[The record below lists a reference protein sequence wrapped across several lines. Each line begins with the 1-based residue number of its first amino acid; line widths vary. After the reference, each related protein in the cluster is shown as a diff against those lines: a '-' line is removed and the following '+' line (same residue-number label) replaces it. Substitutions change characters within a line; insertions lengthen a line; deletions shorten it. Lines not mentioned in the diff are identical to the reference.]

1 MDPLESTGFQVFC
14 PSLNHVDISV
24 GPGKKRNVGLKYPP
38 APMSATDQ
46 NLAAMVQTL
55 EQSGEYRVLRRL
67 PSRQSFSAPTEHTKV
82 GILFDVETT
91 GLDTVSDEVVELG
104 MVKFSYHPDG
114 TVAAVLDTFSSL
126 NEPNRA
132 IPEEAIKLHGIT
144 NEMTAGHKIDGET
157 VAAFADGAAVVIAHN
172 AGFDRKFAERYWPI
186 FQTKAW
192 ACSVN
197 QIEWRAHGFE
207 GSRLGY
213 LLGGIGMFHRSHRA
227 VDDCHA
233 LLEILAHTVSGTDR
247 TALSLLLEN
256 ARRKTIRIWAEQAP
270 FDLKDELKKRGYRW
284 SPGDEGRPKAWYID
298 IDEVKRDDEIAYL
311 RQSIYLRDVE
321 LFEQM
326 LSAFDRFSVRI

>member
-1 MDPLESTGFQVFC
+1 MT
-14 PSLNHVDISV
+14 
-24 GPGKKRNVGLKYPP
+24 
-38 APMSATDQ
+38 ATDPD
-46 NLAAMVQTL
+46 LAAMAETL

-67 PSRQSFSAPTEHTKV
+67 PLRQLFSTPTEPTKV

-91 GLDTVSDEVVELG
+91 GLDTASDEVVELG

-114 TVAAVLDTFSSL
+114 TVAAVLDTFNSL
-126 NEPNRA
+126 NEPSRP
-132 IPEEAIKLHGIT
+132 IPEEAIRLHGIT
-144 NEMTAGHKIDGET
+144 NEMAAGHKIDGDAIT
-157 VAAFADGAAVVIAHN
+157 AFASDAAVVIAHN
-172 AGFDRKFAERYWPI
+172 AAFDRKFAERYWPV
-186 FQTKAW
+186 FAEKPW

-233 LLEILAHTVSGTDR
+233 LLEILAHTLSRPKR

-256 ARRKTIRIWAEQAP
+256 ARRKTVRIWAEQSP

-284 SPGDEGRPKAWYID
+284 SAGDEGRPKAWYVD
-298 IDEVKRDDEIAYL
+298 IDEAQRDDEIAYL
-311 RQSIYLRDVE
+311 RRSIYLQDVD
-321 LFEQM
+321 LFTQT
-326 LSAFDRFSVRI
+326 LSAYDRFSIRG

>member
-1 MDPLESTGFQVFC
+1 MTV
-14 PSLNHVDISV
+14 
-24 GPGKKRNVGLKYPP
+24 
-38 APMSATDQ
+38 TDHD
-46 NLAAMVQTL
+46 LAAMAETL

-67 PSRQSFSAPTEHTKV
+67 PFREHFSAPTGFTKV
-82 GILFDVETT
+82 GVLFDVETT
-91 GLDTVSDEVVELG
+91 GLDTASDEVVELG
-104 MVKFSYHPDG
+104 MVKFSYHSDG
-114 TVAAVLDTFSSL
+114 TVAAVLDRFSSF
-126 NEPNRA
+126 NEPSRT

-144 NEMTAGHKIDGET
+144 NEMAAGHKIDGDAIT
-157 VAAFADGAAVVIAHN
+157 AFAADAAIIIAHN
-172 AGFDRKFAERYWPI
+172 AAFDRKFAERYWPV
-186 FQTKAW
+186 FANKPW

-213 LLGGIGMFHRSHRA
+213 LLNGIGMFHRSHRA

-233 LLEILAHTVSGTDR
+233 LLEILAHTISSTDR

-298 IDEVKRDDEIAYL
+298 VDEAKRDNEIAYL
-311 RQSIYLRDVE
+311 RKSIYLRDVD
-321 LFEQM
+321 LFVQT
-326 LSAFDRFSVRI
+326 LSAIDRFSLRI

>member
-1 MDPLESTGFQVFC
+1 MT
-14 PSLNHVDISV
+14 
-24 GPGKKRNVGLKYPP
+24 
-38 APMSATDQ
+38 ATDHD
-46 NLAAMVQTL
+46 LAAMIQTL

-67 PSRQSFSAPTEHTKV
+67 PFRQHFSTQTELAKV

-91 GLDTVSDEVVELG
+91 GLDTASDEVVELG

-114 TVAAVLDTFSSL
+114 TVAAVLDTFSSF
-126 NEPNRA
+126 NEPSCT

-144 NEMTAGHKIDGET
+144 NEMAAGHKIDGDAIT
-157 VAAFADGAAVVIAHN
+157 AFASDAAVIIAHN
-172 AGFDRKFAERYWPI
+172 AAFDRKFAERYWPV
-186 FQTKAW
+186 FVTKPW

-298 IDEVKRDDEIAYL
+298 VDETNRDDEITYL
-311 RQSIYLRDVE
+311 RKSIYLRDVD
-321 LFEQM
+321 LFAQT

>member
-1 MDPLESTGFQVFC
+1 MT
-14 PSLNHVDISV
+14 
-24 GPGKKRNVGLKYPP
+24 
-38 APMSATDQ
+38 ATDHD
-46 NLAAMVQTL
+46 LAAMVQTL

-67 PSRQSFSAPTEHTKV
+67 PFRQHFSTPTELTKV

-91 GLDTVSDEVVELG
+91 GLDTASDEVVELG

-114 TVAAVLDTFSSL
+114 TVAAVLDTFSSF
-126 NEPNRA
+126 NEPSRT

-144 NEMTAGHKIDGET
+144 NKMAAGHKIDCE
-157 VAAFADGAAVVIAHN
+157 AICAFASNAAIIIAHN
-172 AGFDRKFAERYWPI
+172 AAFDRKFAERYWPV
-186 FQTKAW
+186 FASKPW

-197 QIEWRAHGFE
+197 QIDWRAHGFE

-233 LLEILAHTVSGTDR
+233 LLEILAHTIAGVDR

-284 SPGDEGRPKAWYID
+284 SAGDEGRPKAWYVD
-298 IDEVKRDDEIAYL
+298 IDETKRDDEIAYL
-311 RQSIYLRDVE
+311 RQSIYLRDVD
-321 LFEQM
+321 LFAQT
-326 LSAFDRFSVRI
+326 LSAFDRFSIRI

>member
-1 MDPLESTGFQVFC
+1 MTT
-14 PSLNHVDISV
+14 I
-24 GPGKKRNVGLKYPP
+24 
-38 APMSATDQ
+38 DQ
-46 NLAAMVQTL
+46 DLAAMAQTL
-55 EQSGEYRVLRRL
+55 EASGEYRVLRRL
-67 PSRQSFSAPTEHTKV
+67 GFRQQFSTPTENTKV
-82 GILFDVETT
+82 GILLDVETT
-91 GLDTVSDEVVELG
+91 GLDTASDEVVELG

-114 TVAAVLDTFSSL
+114 TVAAVLDRFSSL
-126 NEPNRA
+126 NEPIKT

-144 NEMTAGHKIDGET
+144 NEMAAGHKIDGDAVT
-157 VAAFADGAAVVIAHN
+157 AFASDAAIIIAHN
-172 AGFDRKFAERYWPI
+172 AAFDRKFAERYWPV
-186 FQTKAW
+186 FAGKPW

-213 LLGGIGMFHRSHRA
+213 LLNGIGFFHRSHRA

-233 LLEILAHTVSGTDR
+233 LLEILAHTMSGTAR

-298 IDEVKRDDEIAYL
+298 VDEAGRDDEITYL
-311 RQSIYLRDVE
+311 RKSIYLQDVD
-321 LFEQM
+321 LFTQT
-326 LSAFDRFSVRI
+326 LSALDRFSVRI

>member
-1 MDPLESTGFQVFC
+1 MT
-14 PSLNHVDISV
+14 
-24 GPGKKRNVGLKYPP
+24 
-38 APMSATDQ
+38 ATDLD
-46 NLAAMVQTL
+46 LAAMAQTL
-55 EQSGEYRVLRRL
+55 EQSGEFRVLRKL
-67 PSRQSFSAPTEHTKV
+67 PFREHFSTPTELTKV

-91 GLDTVSDEVVELG
+91 GLDTASDEVVELG

-114 TVAAVLDTFSSL
+114 TVAAVLDTFSSF
-126 NEPNRA
+126 NEPCRT

-144 NEMTAGHKIDGET
+144 NEMAAGHKIDGDAIT
-157 VAAFADGAAVVIAHN
+157 AFASDAAVIIAHN
-172 AGFDRKFAERYWPI
+172 ATFDRKFAERYWPV
-186 FQTKAW
+186 FAVKPW

-233 LLEILAHTVSGTDR
+233 LLEILAHTISGTNR

-270 FDLKDELKKRGYRW
+270 FDLKDKLKRRGYRW

-298 IDEVKRDDEIAYL
+298 VDEANRDDEIAYL
-311 RQSIYLRDVE
+311 RKSIYLRDVD
-321 LFEQM
+321 LFAQT
-326 LSAFDRFSVRI
+326 LSAIDRFSIRI

>member
-1 MDPLESTGFQVFC
+1 
-14 PSLNHVDISV
+14 
-24 GPGKKRNVGLKYPP
+24 
-38 APMSATDQ
+38 
-46 NLAAMVQTL
+46 
-55 EQSGEYRVLRRL
+55 L
-67 PSRQSFSAPTEHTKV
+67 PFRQSFSTPTELTKV

-91 GLDTVSDEVVELG
+91 GLDTTSDEVVELG
-104 MVKFSYHPDG
+104 MVKFSYHSDG
-114 TVAAVLDTFSSL
+114 TVAAVLDSFSSF
-126 NEPNRA
+126 NEPSGT

-144 NEMTAGHKIDGET
+144 NEMAAGHKIDGDAIT
-157 VAAFADGAAVVIAHN
+157 AFASDAAVIIAHN
-172 AGFDRKFAERYWPI
+172 AAFDRKFAERYWPV
-186 FQTKAW
+186 FAAKPW

-213 LLGGIGMFHRSHRA
+213 LLNGIGMFHRSHRA

-233 LLEILAHTVSGTDR
+233 LLEILAHTISGTDR

-298 IDEVKRDDEIAYL
+298 IDEANRDDEIAFL
-311 RQSIYLRDVE
+311 RNSIYLGDVD
-321 LFEQM
+321 LFVQT
-326 LSAFDRFSVRI
+326 LSALDRFSIRM

>member
-1 MDPLESTGFQVFC
+1 MTTTDP
-14 PSLNHVDISV
+14 D
-24 GPGKKRNVGLKYPP
+24 
-38 APMSATDQ
+38 
-46 NLAAMVQTL
+46 LAAMAETL

-67 PSRQSFSAPTEHTKV
+67 PLRQSFSTPMELTKV

-91 GLDTVSDEVVELG
+91 GLDTACDEVVELG

-126 NEPNRA
+126 NEPSRP
-132 IPEEAIKLHGIT
+132 IPEEAIRLHGIT
-144 NEMTAGHKIDGET
+144 NEMAAGHKIDGDAIT
-157 VAAFADGAAVVIAHN
+157 AFASDAAVVIAHN
-172 AGFDRKFAERYWPI
+172 AAFDRKFAERYWPV
-186 FQTKAW
+186 FAEKPW

-233 LLEILAHTVSGTDR
+233 LLEILAHTLSGPKR

-256 ARRKTIRIWAEQAP
+256 ARRKTVRIWAEQSP

-284 SPGDEGRPKAWYID
+284 SAGDEGRPKAWYVD
-298 IDEVKRDDEIAYL
+298 IDEAQRDDEISYL
-311 RQSIYLRDVE
+311 RKSIYLQEVD
-321 LFEQM
+321 LFTQT
-326 LSAFDRFSVRI
+326 LSAYDRFSIRI

>member
-1 MDPLESTGFQVFC
+1 
-14 PSLNHVDISV
+14 
-24 GPGKKRNVGLKYPP
+24 
-38 APMSATDQ
+38 
-46 NLAAMVQTL
+46 
-55 EQSGEYRVLRRL
+55 
-67 PSRQSFSAPTEHTKV
+67 
-82 GILFDVETT
+82 VETT
-91 GLDTVSDEVVELG
+91 GLDTASDEVVELG

-114 TVAAVLDTFSSL
+114 TVAAVLDTFGSF
-126 NEPNRA
+126 NEPSRA

-144 NEMTAGHKIDGET
+144 NEMAAGHKIDGDAIT
-157 VAAFADGAAVVIAHN
+157 AFASDAAVIIAHN
-172 AGFDRKFAERYWPI
+172 AAFDRKFAERYWSVFVTNP
-186 FQTKAW
+186 W

-233 LLEILAHTVSGTDR
+233 LLEILAHTIPGADR

-284 SPGDEGRPKAWYID
+284 SPGDEGHPKAWYID
-298 IDEVKRDDEIAYL
+298 VDEANRDDEIAYL
-311 RQSIYLRDVE
+311 RKSIYLRDVD
-321 LFEQM
+321 LFAQT